1 MGEGKI
7 FGPLDIEISPKD
19 VAMREFDIKPLR
31 PPVLNSS
38 MSVETSVHFS
48 TPSCGGGVAQAC
60 TYHSFSHALSVGNE
74 WFAVRTK

>member
-19 VAMREFDIKPLR
+19 VAMKEFDIKPLR

-38 MSVETSVHFS
+38 MSIETSVHFS
-48 TPSCGGGVAQAC
+48 TPSWGGGLRRHVHI
-60 TYHSFSHALSVGNE
+60 TPSLMLSLLVMSGLQ
-74 WFAVRTK
+74 